1 VRVVRRLSRRGIMG
15 QIMNSI
21 FCGDDGDDDEDEDW
35 EEKEDEKDGEEEEE
49 EEEPLW
55 T

>member
-15 QIMNSI
+15 MIMNSI
-21 FCGDDGDDDEDEDW
+21 FCGDDRDDDEDEDW
-35 EEKEDEKDGEEEEE
+35 EEEEREKNGE